1 MVDIN
6 SAALSTPAQ
15 AQADINRLFG
25 AESPLARFLPGFSPR
40 EGQAAMASAVAAA
53 IASGENLVAEAG
65 TGTGKT
71 LAYLIP
77 ALLSGGR
84 VILSTATKT
93 LQDQLFHRDL
103 PVVTSALGR
112 PVRIVQLK
120 GRSNYLCLHRLRA
133 LEEGVSDR
141 QLARELNVLQRWSLV
156 TRAGDI
162 AETEAIA
169 EDSAIWPKVTSTQEN
184 CLGNKCEFFDR
195 CYVVAAR
202 QAAMSAEIVVVNHHL
217 LLADMVLKD
226 EGFGELLPGSDAV
239 VIDEAHQFPEIAQG
253 FFNLSLNSLG
263 LLDLA
268 EDFRAEMLAFAP
280 AAAEPGQL
288 ADAMTRAVY
297 DLRLTLPAGA
307 TTLDW
312 EAAGAAFSQQID
324 AVVACL
330 DGIIDLVD
338 RQNGLETAGLLRCR
352 ERACAAVEKIENIS
366 GADETAGLRWLGLS
380 RRGVTLNYTPIDIAA
395 GLQKLFA
402 AQSRAWIFT
411 SATLA
416 VGDDFNHFEGRMGL
430 VDPARLVI
438 PSPFNYAEAG
448 FLYLPTAMP
457 DPSSPGYTGALLAEI
472 RPLLDASQGRAF
484 LLFTSHRAL
493 QEAAELLRAD
503 ESFQYPL
510 LVQGEAPRS
519 KLLEQFTQMATPVL
533 LGTASFWEGVDIRGD
548 GLVLVVIDKL
558 PFASPGDPL
567 VRTTLE
573 AIAKNGGKPF
583 TDYQLPQAILA
594 LKQGVGRLIRD
605 GQDFGVVVLA
615 DPRIAT
621 KSYGRRFL
629 RSLPPFCQTTDVQQA
644 IDFLHERRLIS

>member
-1 MVDIN
+1 
-6 SAALSTPAQ
+6 
-15 AQADINRLFG
+15 
-25 AESPLARFLPGFSPR
+25 
-40 EGQAAMASAVAAA
+40 
-53 IASGENLVAEAG
+53 
-65 TGTGKT
+65 
-71 LAYLIP
+71 
-77 ALLSGGR
+77 
-84 VILSTATKT
+84 
-93 LQDQLFHRDL
+93 
-103 PVVTSALGR
+103 
-112 PVRIVQLK
+112 
-120 GRSNYLCLHRLRA
+120 
-133 LEEGVSDR
+133 
-141 QLARELNVLQRWSLV
+141 
-156 TRAGDI
+156 
-162 AETEAIA
+162 
-169 EDSAIWPKVTSTQEN
+169 
-184 CLGNKCEFFDR
+184 
-195 CYVVAAR
+195 
-202 QAAMSAEIVVVNHHL
+202 
-217 LLADMVLKD
+217 
-226 EGFGELLPGSDAV
+226 
-239 VIDEAHQFPEIAQG
+239 
-253 FFNLSLNSLG
+253 
-263 LLDLA
+263 
-268 EDFRAEMLAFAP
+268 MLTFAP

-288 ADAMTRAVY
+288 VDAITRAVY
-297 DLRLTLPAGA
+297 DLRLALPVGA

-312 EAAGAAFSQQID
+312 EVTGTVFSQQLD

-330 DGIIDLVD
+330 DDVIELVD

-352 ERACAAVEKIENIS
+352 ERACAAVEKIESIA

-416 VGDDFNHFEGRMGL
+416 VGDDFKHFEGRMGL

-438 PSPFNYAEAG
+438 PSPFDYAAAG
-448 FLYLPTAMP
+448 LLYLPTVMP
-457 DPSSPGYTGALLAEI
+457 DPASPGYTAALLAEL

-493 QEAAELLRAD
+493 QEAADLLRAD
-503 ESFQYPL
+503 DSFQYPL

-519 KLLEQFTQMATPVL
+519 KLLEQFTQLAMPVL

-558 PFASPGDPL
+558 PFASPGDPM

-605 GQDFGVVVLA
+605 GQDFGVVVIA

-629 RSLPPFCQTTDVQQA
+629 KSLPSFCQTTDPQRA
-644 IDFLHERRLIS
+644 IDFLRDRQLLS